1 MDMGWWNSISPCLPV
16 VLVFFFESSFLI
28 GTIKIMGVLLYD
40 MSKSLQTTT
49 ADLGFMIGIYT
60 AFSFVFAPLIAWI
73 YENCNIRRQLL
84 LFGAVVS
91 SCSFTLLSVCTTN
104 ASVSLCLAMIGLGHS
119 IVWIVSIMT
128 LCNLAGTNFN
138 LLLGISTCG
147 YPVGICLF
155 PLLAEGLLVAY
166 DWRGVLMIFS
176 GIMFN
181 LVPFVL
187 AVRIPAERHGTVASL
202 HTEGSETNSSDSVPS
217 EGDLPSG
224 ECDFNVTDKQTLQ
237 HHNLSC
243 PEVSESVSP
252 YSYKGESK
260 NDTRNASDA
269 SDDNEQKEL
278 VTNCFSGR
286 DSQDKIKTDPSSQR
300 EPPQINSEENINNHD
315 KTKNKIMSWL
325 KHTEFRRNP
334 ASIFIIL
341 SYAFHEFVYIGW
353 HTFLVPYCLQRGLSV
368 KNTIIITFGAAV
380 GNLCG
385 RIMSGVLTH
394 RLVDPVTLYCFVT
407 ILNILALLC
416 NVFIR
421 YFFIMI
427 IAAFCSGASVA
438 SKSVLGIM
446 AIKSGVS
453 DRSVSVYVG
462 LLEISGGVGA
472 FLGGTVA
479 GSISDAVSSLDVS
492 FDLFAAVDTVTFI
505 LMMFARVISRR
516 DIP

>member
-1 MDMGWWNSISPCLPV
+1 M
-16 VLVFFFESSFLI
+16 
-28 GTIKIMGVLLYD
+28 T
-40 MSKSLQTTT
+40 
-49 ADLGFMIGIYT
+49 
-60 AFSFVFAPLIAWI
+60 
-73 YENCNIRRQLL
+73 
-84 LFGAVVS
+84 
-91 SCSFTLLSVCTTN
+91 
-104 ASVSLCLAMIGLGHS
+104 GLGYS
-119 IVWIVSIMT
+119 IVWIVSFMT

-138 LLLGISTCG
+138 LLLSISTCG
-147 YPVGICLF
+147 YPVGICIF
-155 PLLAEGLLVAY
+155 PMLAEGLLVAY
-166 DWRGVLMIFS
+166 DWRGVLLIFS

-181 LVPFVL
+181 IVPFVL
-187 AVRIPAERHGTVASL
+187 AVRIPAKRPGTVASL
-202 HTEGSETNSSDSVPS
+202 HMEGSETNSSDSVPS
-217 EGDLPSG
+217 AGDLPCG
-224 ECDFNVTDKQTLQ
+224 ERDFNVADKETLQ

-243 PEVSESVSP
+243 PKVSELVSP
-252 YSYKGESK
+252 YSYKGELK
-260 NDTRNASDA
+260 NETRNASDA
-269 SDDNEQKEL
+269 DDNEQSEL
-278 VTNCFSGR
+278 VTNCCSGR
-286 DSQDKIKTDPSSQR
+286 DSQDKIKTDPSSQG
-300 EPPQINSEENINNHD
+300 EPTQMNCEENVNNHD
-315 KTKNKIMSWL
+315 KTINKIMSWL

-368 KNTIIITFGAAV
+368 KNTIFITFGAAV

-421 YFFIMI
+421 YFFIMM

-438 SKSVLGIM
+438 GRSVLGMI

-453 DRSVSVYVG
+453 DKNVSVYVG

-479 GSISDAVSSLDVS
+479 GSISDAFSSLDVS
-492 FDLFAAVDTVTFI
+492 FDLFAAVDIVTFI
-505 LMMFARVISRR
+505 LMMLARVISKR